1 MEFEKL
7 LVEAQQGN
15 LKAQE
20 EIMRMYKPLLIKNSM
35 ERNVFDE
42 DLFQELSITL
52 LNCIMKFRI

>member
-1 MEFEKL
+1 MEFDML
-7 LVEAQQGN
+7 LEEAQKGN

-20 EIMRMYKPLLIKNSM
+20 EIIRMYKPMLIKNSM

-52 LNCIMKFRI
+52 LNCIKKFRI

>member
-1 MEFEKL
+1 MEFEEL
-7 LVEAQQGN
+7 LEAARQGD

-20 EIMRMYKPLLIKNSM
+20 KIIKMYRPLLMKNSM

-42 DLFQELSITL
+42 DLYQELSITL

>member
-1 MEFEKL
+1 MEFDHL
-7 LVEAQQGN
+7 LMEAQQGN

-20 EIMRMYKPLLIKNSM
+20 EIIRMYKPLLIKNSM

-52 LNCIMKFRI
+52 LNCIVKFRI

>member
-1 MEFEKL
+1 MEFDHL
-7 LVEAQQGN
+7 LMEAQQGN

-20 EIMRMYKPLLIKNSM
+20 EIIRMYKPLLVKNSM

-52 LNCIMKFRI
+52 LNCTMKFRI

>member
-1 MEFEKL
+1 MEFENL
-7 LVEAQQGN
+7 LKEAKQGD

-20 EIMRMYKPLLIKNSM
+20 EIIRMYKPLLIKSSM

>member
-1 MEFEKL
+1 MEFDHL
-7 LVEAQQGN
+7 LMEAQQGN

-20 EIMRMYKPLLIKNSM
+20 EIIRMYKPLLIKNAM

-52 LNCIMKFRI
+52 LNCIMKFKF